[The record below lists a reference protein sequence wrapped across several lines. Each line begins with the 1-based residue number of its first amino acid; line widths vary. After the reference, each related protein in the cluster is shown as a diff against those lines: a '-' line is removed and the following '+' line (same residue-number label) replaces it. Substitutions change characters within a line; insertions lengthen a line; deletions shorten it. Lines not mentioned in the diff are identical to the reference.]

1 MIDPYM
7 FSIMN
12 YQNYLN
18 LELLKNQNLIAT
30 YMNNNREKDRSI
42 SSAKLALST
51 SEGAD
56 YSNSSF
62 IGQHNVIEVV
72 SQPK

>member
-1 MIDPYM
+1 
-7 FSIMN
+7 
-12 YQNYLN
+12 
-18 LELLKNQNLIAT
+18 
-30 YMNNNREKDRSI
+30 MNNNRDKDRSI
-42 SSAKLALST
+42 SSGKPAFST

-62 IGQHNVIEVV
+62 IGQQNVIEVV